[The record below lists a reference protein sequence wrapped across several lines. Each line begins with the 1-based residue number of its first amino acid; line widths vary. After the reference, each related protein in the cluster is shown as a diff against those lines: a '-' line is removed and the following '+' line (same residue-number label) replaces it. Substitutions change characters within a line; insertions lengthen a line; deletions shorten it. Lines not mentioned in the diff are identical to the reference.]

1 MKNPSAILTS
11 DWHLREDKPTCRTDD
26 FWEVQWNKVDW
37 IAELQH
43 QYNCPVLH
51 AGDLFHHWKPSP
63 YLLSTAIEHL
73 PNKFWTV
80 YGQHDLPQHNMD
92 LAYKC
97 GIFVLYK
104 AGKIRLLPGRHWNQ
118 SFEQMNR
125 YESTSDFLFKRVE
138 DIDINR
144 NILVWHD
151 FTYIGKEPFPGAKG
165 KAHVKLEKYKQFDLI
180 VTGDNHQSF
189 TLRGTTGNLLVNP
202 GNITRQSAAQIDFRP
217 KVYLWFAETNTV
229 EAIEIPAPYDVITRE
244 HIEVKQEHDKR
255 MEAYISK
262 MDTNWELT
270 TNFDDNLER
279 FFQTNRVRRQV
290 KDIIY
295 KCKEQ

>member
-1 MKNPSAILTS
+1 MKKPSAILCS
-11 DWHLREDKPTCRTDD
+11 DFHLREDKPTCRTDD
-26 FWEVQWNKVDW
+26 FWKAQWNKIDW
-37 IAELQH
+37 ITKLQH
-43 QYNCPVLH
+43 QYNCPVIH

-63 YLLSTAIEHL
+63 YLLRETIKHL
-73 PNKFWTV
+73 PNRFYTI
-80 YGQHDLPQHNMD
+80 YGQHDLPQHSLELRN
-92 LAYKC
+92 KS
-97 GIFVLYK
+97 GISVVEQ
-104 AGKIRLLPGRHWNQ
+104 AGKLNVLNEASWGQKPDKGSIIVP
-118 SFEQMNR
+118 NR
-125 YESTSDFLFKRVE
+125 WDKK
-138 DIDINR
+138 
-144 NILVWHD
+144 ILVWHD

-165 KAHVKLEKYKQFDLI
+165 KAHTKLEKYKQFDLI

-217 KVYLWFAETNTV
+217 KVYLWYAEDNIV

-295 KCKEQ
+295 KCKEL

>member
-1 MKNPSAILTS
+1 MKRPDAILTS

-37 IAELQH
+37 IAELQQ
-43 QYNCPVLH
+43 QYNCPVIH

-63 YLLSTAIEHL
+63 YLLSMSIEHL
-73 PNKFWTV
+73 PDQFYTV
-80 YGQHDLPQHNMD
+80 YGQHDLPQHS
-92 LAYKC
+92 LELKYKS
-97 GIFVLYK
+97 GIYALEKANKLKVLSETSWGQK
-104 AGKIRLLPGRHWNQ
+104 PNNGSLFFATKIL
-118 SFEQMNR
+118 
-125 YESTSDFLFKRVE
+125 
-138 DIDINR
+138 I
-144 NILVWHD
+144 WHD

-165 KAHVKLEKYKQFDLI
+165 KAHAKLEKYKQFDLI

-217 KVYLWFAETNTV
+217 KVYLWYAEDNIV

-295 KCKEQ
+295 KCKEL